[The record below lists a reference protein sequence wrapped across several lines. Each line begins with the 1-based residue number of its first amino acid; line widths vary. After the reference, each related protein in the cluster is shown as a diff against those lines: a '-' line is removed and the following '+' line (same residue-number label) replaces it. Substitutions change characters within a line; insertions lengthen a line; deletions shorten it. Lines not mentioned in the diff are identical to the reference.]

1 MYFWRTDQLIDD
13 LKQNSIAQADF
24 KNYYLVSGILILLSF
39 FALSQTG
46 VEELK
51 ISLAGFVINLGLLI
65 SWINAA
71 VKANGG
77 EKGHAFLNRFIAL
90 YLPIT
95 IKITIFAI
103 VVMICF
109 ELIFNVF
116 KGQFDEVPL
125 AHMDAIKSAV
135 VDIAT
140 SFLIYWRIYV
150 AIKKV
155 NS

>member
-1 MYFWRTDQLIDD
+1 M
-13 LKQNSIAQADF
+13 
-24 KNYYLVSGILILLSF
+24 
-39 FALSQTG
+39 
-46 VEELK
+46 
-51 ISLAGFVINLGLLI
+51 AGFVINLGLLI

-71 VKANGG
+71 FKANCG

-103 VVMICF
+103 VVIICF

-116 KGQFDEVPL
+116 KGQFDEVQL
-125 AHMDAIKSAV
+125 AHIDAIKSAV

>member
-1 MYFWRTDQLIDD
+1 MYFWRTDQLIKD
-13 LKQNSIAQADF
+13 LKQNSITHAEF
-24 KNYYLVSGILILLSF
+24 KNYYLISGILILLSF
-39 FALSQTG
+39 FVLSQTG
-46 VEELK
+46 VDELK

-71 VKANGG
+71 FKANGG

-103 VVMICF
+103 VGMICY
-109 ELIFNVF
+109 ELIFSFF
-116 KGQFDEVPL
+116 KDRFNDAEL
-125 AHMDAIKSAV
+125 AHIDAIESVV

-140 SFLIYWRIYV
+140 SFLIYWRIFV

>member
-1 MYFWRTDQLIDD
+1 M
-13 LKQNSIAQADF
+13 
-24 KNYYLVSGILILLSF
+24 
-39 FALSQTG
+39 
-46 VEELK
+46 
-51 ISLAGFVINLGLLI
+51 I

-71 VKANGG
+71 FKANGG

-95 IKITIFAI
+95 IKITIFTI
-103 VVMICF
+103 VGMICY

-116 KGQFDEVPL
+116 KDRFNDAEL
-125 AHMDAIKSAV
+125 AHIDAIESVV

-140 SFLIYWRIYV
+140 SFLIYWRIFV

>member
-24 KNYYLVSGILILLSF
+24 KNYYLVSGILLLLSF

-95 IKITIFAI
+95 IKITIFSI
-103 VVMICF
+103 VGMICF

-116 KGQFDEVPL
+116 KGQFDEVQL
-125 AHMDAIKSAV
+125 EHIDAIKSAV
-135 VDIAT
+135 VDIVT

>member
-13 LKQNSIAQADF
+13 LKQNRVTQGDF
-24 KNYYLVSGILILLSF
+24 KNYYMVSGILILLGF

-51 ISLAGFVINLGLLI
+51 ISLAGFVIHLGLLI
-65 SWINAA
+65 SWTNAA
-71 VKANGG
+71 FKANGG
-77 EKGHAFLNRFIAL
+77 EKGYAFLNRFIAL

-95 IKITIFAI
+95 IKISIFAI
-103 VVMICF
+103 VGMICY
-109 ELIFNVF
+109 ELIFNIF
-116 KGQFDEVPL
+116 KGRFEEAEL
-125 AHMDAIKSAV
+125 AHINAIESTV
-135 VDIAT
+135 VDLVS
-140 SFLIYWRIYV
+140 SFLIYWRIWV

>member
-1 MYFWRTDQLIDD
+1 MYFWRTDQLIND
-13 LKQNSIAQADF
+13 LKQNRVTQGDF
-24 KNYYLVSGILILLSF
+24 KNYYMVSGILILLGF

-71 VKANGG
+71 FKANGG

-95 IKITIFAI
+95 IKTTIFAI
-103 VVMICF
+103 VAIICF

-116 KGQFDEVPL
+116 KGQFDEVQL
-125 AHMDAIKSAV
+125 EHIDAIKSAV
-135 VDIAT
+135 VDIVT

>member
-1 MYFWRTDQLIDD
+1 MYFWRTDLLIKD
-13 LKQNSIAQADF
+13 LKQNSVSQADF
-24 KNYYLVSGILILLSF
+24 KNYYLVSGILILLGF

-46 VEELK
+46 IEELK

-71 VKANGG
+71 FKANCG

-109 ELIFNVF
+109 ELIFKVF
-116 KGQFDEVPL
+116 KGQFDEVQL
-125 AHMDAIKSAV
+125 AHIDAIKSIV

>member
-13 LKQNSIAQADF
+13 LKQNRVTQGDF
-24 KNYYLVSGILILLSF
+24 KNYYMVSGILILLGF

-51 ISLAGFVINLGLLI
+51 ISLAGFVIHLGLLI
-65 SWINAA
+65 SWANAA
-71 VKANGG
+71 FKSNGG

-95 IKITIFAI
+95 IKISILAI
-103 VVMICF
+103 VGMICY

-116 KGQFDEVPL
+116 KGRFEEAKL
-125 AHMDAIKSAV
+125 AHINAIESTV
-135 VDIAT
+135 VDLVT
-140 SFLIYWRIYV
+140 SFLIYWRIWI

>member
-1 MYFWRTDQLIDD
+1 MYFWRTDQLIKD
-13 LKQNSIAQADF
+13 LKQNSITQAEF
-24 KNYYLVSGILILLSF
+24 KNYYLISGILILLSF
-39 FALSQTG
+39 FVLSQTG
-46 VEELK
+46 VDELK

-71 VKANGG
+71 FKANGG

-103 VVMICF
+103 VGMLCY

-116 KGQFDEVPL
+116 KDRFNDAEL
-125 AHMDAIKSAV
+125 AHIDAIESVV

-140 SFLIYWRIYV
+140 SFLIYWRIFV

>member
-13 LKQNSIAQADF
+13 LKQNRVTQADF
-24 KNYYLVSGILILLSF
+24 KNYYLVSGILILLGF
-39 FALSQTG
+39 FALSQTA
-46 VEELK
+46 VKELK
-51 ISLAGFVINLGLLI
+51 ISLAVFLINLGLLI

-71 VKANGG
+71 FKANGG

-116 KGQFDEVPL
+116 KGQFDEFQL
-125 AHMDAIKSAV
+125 AHIDAIKSAV

>member
-1 MYFWRTDQLIDD
+1 MYFWRTDLLIKD
-13 LKQNSIAQADF
+13 LKQNRVTQADF
-24 KNYYLVSGILILLSF
+24 KNYYLVSGILILLGF
-39 FALSQTG
+39 FALSQTA

-51 ISLAGFVINLGLLI
+51 ISLAVFLINLGLLI

-71 VKANGG
+71 FKANGG
-77 EKGHAFLNRFIAL
+77 EHGQNFLNRFITL

-109 ELIFNVF
+109 EVIFNVF
-116 KGQFDEVPL
+116 KGQFDEVQL
-125 AHMDAIKSAV
+125 AHIDAIKSAV

-155 NS
+155 SS

>member
-13 LKQNSIAQADF
+13 LKQNRVTQGDF
-24 KNYYLVSGILILLSF
+24 KNYYMVSGILILLGF
-39 FALSQTG
+39 FALSQTA
-46 VEELK
+46 VEEIK
-51 ISLAGFVINLGLLI
+51 ISLAGFVIHLGLLI
-65 SWINAA
+65 SWTNAA
-71 VKANGG
+71 FKSNGG

-95 IKITIFAI
+95 IKISILAI
-103 VVMICF
+103 VGMICY

-116 KGQFDEVPL
+116 KGRFEEAKL
-125 AHMDAIKSAV
+125 AHINAIESTV
-135 VDIAT
+135 VDLVT
-140 SFLIYWRIYV
+140 SFLIYWRIWV